1 MARPPLPLGTHGSVR
16 IYGAH
21 GRFRART
28 LYRDYDGTTRA
39 VERTARSRSAAAS
52 ALKLALRDR
61 SRAEAAGEITGDT
74 RVQALANL
82 WFTSLHDHAPTTL
95 EAYRNR
101 LHAQVLPSL
110 GDLRIRELTVGTTDR
125 FLRTVSDRNGV
136 AVARVC
142 RSVLSGMCRLAA
154 RYDALDRNPTRD
166 AGTLASKSSTSRVP
180 RALSIPEVRQLR
192 ALLTYDDRAV
202 GRDLPDFVAFMLAT
216 GLRIG
221 EASAVTW
228 NTVDLTAGT
237 VEVLGT
243 VVRLSGQGLSIKPA
257 PKSKAGFRTLVV
269 PTWCTELLQRRFDS
283 GIRAL
288 NEPVF
293 SAPRGGIRDPSNTS
307 ADLRAALDAAGY
319 TWVTAHVFRK
329 TVATLMDEAGLSA
342 RAAADQLGHAAP
354 SMTQDVYFGR
364 RTSET
369 GAAAALE
376 ELDTY

>member
-1 MARPPLPLGTHGSVR
+1 MARPPLPLGTHGAVR
-16 IYGAH
+16 IYVTTG
-21 GRFRART
+21 GFRART
-28 LYRDYDGTTRA
+28 LYRDFDGTTRA
-39 VERTARSRSAAAS
+39 VERTGRSRAAAES

-61 SRAEAAGEITGDT
+61 SRADAAGEITANT
-74 RVQALANL
+74 RVRVLANL
-82 WFTSLHDHAPTTL
+82 WFTSLHDHSPTTL

-101 LHAQVLPSL
+101 LDAQLLPSL
-110 GDLRIRELTVGTTDR
+110 GDLRVRELTVGTTDR
-125 FLRTVSDRNGV
+125 FLRTVSARNGV

-166 AGTLASKSSTSRVP
+166 AGTLASKPSTVP
-180 RALSIPEVRQLR
+180 RALSILEIRQLR
-192 ALLTYDDRAV
+192 AMLTYDERAIS
-202 GRDLPDFVAFMLAT
+202 RDLPDFVAFMLGT

-228 NTVDLTAGT
+228 RSVDLAAGT
-237 VEVLGT
+237 VDVLGT
-243 VVRLSGQGLSIKPA
+243 VVRLSGQGLSIKSA
-257 PKSKAGFRTLVV
+257 PKTKAGFRKLVL
-269 PTWCTELLQRRFDS
+269 PTWCIEVLEQRLGS
-283 GIRAL
+283 GPPDL

-293 SAPRGGIRDPSNTS
+293 TAPRGGIRDPSNTS
-307 ADLRAALDAAGY
+307 ADLRAALDTAGF

-364 RTSET
+364 RTAHT

-376 ELDTY
+376 ELNAY